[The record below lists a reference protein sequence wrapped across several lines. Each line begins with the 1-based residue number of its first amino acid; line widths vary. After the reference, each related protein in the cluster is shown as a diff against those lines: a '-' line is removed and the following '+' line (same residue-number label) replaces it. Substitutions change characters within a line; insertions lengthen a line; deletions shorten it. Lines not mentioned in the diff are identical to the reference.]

1 MKRRIGDVLISWE
14 NEAYLAVKRFGA
26 DTFEIVPPS
35 ISVLAKPPVAVVE
48 KNAKEHGTE
57 KVANDYLDWLYT
69 DDAQKIAA
77 ENFYRPTSDAVKKE
91 YADKFGNIKL
101 VDISELGGFDKLQ
114 KEEWSDGGK
123 FDEIL
128 KEINTSRDN

>member
-1 MKRRIGDVLISWE
+1 M
-14 NEAYLAVKRFGA
+14 
-26 DTFEIVPPS
+26 
-35 ISVLAKPPVAVVE
+35 LAKPPVAVVE